1 MLKDRQKSKL
11 PTQKKLAILDVPDPS
26 KGSQTAIVPFDAPV
40 AKSEP
45 KPKPKPKPEPVA
57 AAAAAKKKKKEAP
70 TTKTKTEPTKEGSLD
85 SDTEAFNGKSMDAGF
100 MGTVL
105 GQWSNGDKWED
116 IDG

>member
-70 TTKTKTEPTKEGSLD
+70 TTKTKRSLRKRVVWIRIPKLLMGSPWMRGLWAQYWANGPME
-85 SDTEAFNGKSMDAGF
+85 TNGK
-100 MGTVL
+100 
-105 GQWSNGDKWED
+105 
-116 IDG
+116 I